1 MANGSLASVLISLGS
16 NLGNREAFLREA
28 LHLLLA
34 ENLSEPRLS
43 SVYETPPWGFDH
55 PNVFLNMCL
64 SANTALGPH
73 QLLEFLMD
81 TEKKL
86 GRFRAEET
94 GYSARTI
101 DLDIILWDNVLIHS
115 PLLEIPHPRAH
126 LRRFVLM
133 PAAEIEPKRNHPAL
147 NKNLETLLAECPD
160 NSEIERV
167 ATLDFKIQK

>member
-16 NLGNREAFLREA
+16 NLGNREAMLREA

-43 SVYETPPWGFDH
+43 SVYETPPWGFNH
-55 PNVFLNMCL
+55 PNAFLNLCL

-101 DLDIILWDNVLIHS
+101 DLDIILWDNVIIHS

-147 NKNLETLLAECPD
+147 NKNLGTLLAECLD
-160 NSEIERV
+160 KSQIEKL
-167 ATLDFKIQK
+167 APLDFKIQK